1 MANGFNAPGVAQPVG
16 IFSSAA
22 WQPPGRVL
30 HLSGQVAQAEDGSL
44 VGAGDIIL
52 QTRQV
57 LVNLRNVLA
66 SVGGTM
72 ADIQKVTI
80 FVTDMRRLTEMR
92 PVLAEFLPQPYP
104 ASTLTQV
111 VALVRPEYLIEIEA
125 LAVIPEERAQEGA

>member
-16 IFSSAA
+16 IYSSAA
-22 WQPPGRVL
+22 WQPTGRVL

-44 VGAGDIIL
+44 VGAGDIVL

-57 LVNLRNVLA
+57 LTNLQTVLA

-72 ADIQKVTI
+72 ADIQKVTT
-80 FVTDMRRLTEMR
+80 FVTDLSRLAEMR
-92 PVLAEFLPQPYP
+92 AVLAEFLPTPYP

-111 VALVRPEYLIEIEA
+111 AALVRPEYLIEIEA
-125 LAVIPEERAQEGA
+125 VAVIPEERAPERA